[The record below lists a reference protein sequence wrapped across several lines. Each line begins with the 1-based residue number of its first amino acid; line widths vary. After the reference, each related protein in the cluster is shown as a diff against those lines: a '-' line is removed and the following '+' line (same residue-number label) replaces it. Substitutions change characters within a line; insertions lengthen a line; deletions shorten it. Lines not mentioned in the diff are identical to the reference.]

1 MRSLG
6 LDVGDRRIG
15 VAISD
20 PSGIVASPLTIIERK
35 NDIVDI
41 EVIVDIVRRNE
52 VGQIIVGLPL
62 AADGGVGMQA
72 EKVNDFINRLKAS
85 IDIPLEFR
93 DESFST
99 DSARK
104 LMLQTK
110 SKKVRRNTRD
120 DAIAAA
126 YILQHFLEEQYL
138 AHLQEPET
146 ID

>member
-15 VAISD
+15 VAMSD
-20 PSGIVASPLTIIERK
+20 PSGIVASPLTIIERQ
-35 NDIVDI
+35 NDIIDI
-41 EVIVDIVRRNE
+41 ETIVDIVRRNE
-52 VGQIIVGLPL
+52 VGHIIVGLPL

-72 EKVNDFINRLKAS
+72 EKVNDFVSKLKAS
-85 IDIPLEFR
+85 IDIPLQFR

-110 SKKVRRNTRD
+110 SKKARRNTRD

-138 AHLQEPET
+138 INLQEPEA

>member
-15 VAISD
+15 VAMSD
-20 PSGIVASPLTIIERK
+20 PSGIVASPLTIIERQ
-35 NDIVDI
+35 N
-41 EVIVDIVRRNE
+41 IVDIVRRNE
-52 VGQIIVGLPL
+52 VGHIIVGLPL

-72 EKVNDFINRLKAS
+72 EKVNDFVSKLKAS
-85 IDIPLEFR
+85 IDIPLQFR

-110 SKKVRRNTRD
+110 SKKARRNTRD

-138 AHLQEPET
+138 INLQEPEA

>member
-15 VAISD
+15 VAMSD
-20 PSGIVASPLTIIERK
+20 PSGIVASPLTIIERQ
-35 NDIVDI
+35 NDTIDIEAIVDI
-41 EVIVDIVRRNE
+41 AKRNE
-52 VGQIIVGLPL
+52 VGHIIVGLPL

-72 EKVNDFINRLKAS
+72 EKVYDFVNKLKAS
-85 IDIPLEFR
+85 IDIPLQFR

-110 SKKVRRNTRD
+110 SKKLAEIPERCYRSGTFCN
-120 DAIAAA
+120 IFWKNN
-126 YILQHFLEEQYL
+126 ILSIYRSRKQ
-138 AHLQEPET
+138 
-146 ID
+146 

>member
-6 LDVGDRRIG
+6 LDVGDKRIG
-15 VAISD
+15 VAMSD
-20 PSGIVASPLTIIERK
+20 PSGTVASPLTIIEREYDAADIEAIADIISR
-35 NDIVDI
+35 NDI
-41 EVIVDIVRRNE
+41 
-52 VGQIIVGLPL
+52 GQVVVGLPL
-62 AADGGVGMQA
+62 AADGGEGLQA
-72 EKVNDFINRLKAS
+72 EKVYRFTKKLQES
-85 IDIPLEFR
+85 IAIPVVFR

-126 YILQHFLEEQYL
+126 FILQHFLDENYL
-138 AHLQEPET
+138 AHLQESE
-146 ID
+146 IVE